1 MTTLDLFSSVSM
13 NEVVTVNNVIT
24 TEEILLSQADE
35 NQLINPI
42 SDNDIDFTPFTEVEK
57 QKVSH

>member
-24 TEEILLSQADE
+24 TEEILLSQG
-35 NQLINPI
+35 
-42 SDNDIDFTPFTEVEK
+42 
-57 QKVSH
+57 